1 MHRDLRAADGGATA
15 LVVLHRGRDQQGICG
30 AISAAGWHVVVAANG
45 EAAVAQARLTL
56 PRLVVV
62 DANLPRLRDG
72 RHPAQVLGRL
82 RDGGERAELVL
93 VATRNDAYVA
103 GLASVAGA
111 KRILLATD
119 GTVTGYGDA
128 HARHAPETIPGPEV
142 WIVDDSPAIR
152 LLARSAFQRAG
163 WQPTEFEDLHSV
175 QGALAE
181 GPAPAAVVL
190 DVYLPDG
197 NGLHHAREFVERG
210 AAVIMLSNLAG
221 PEQVE
226 QAFAA
231 GAIDI
236 VAKPLDM
243 RSLVARVARAVDQAS
258 GTDRLGDGNAVGPS
272 YSPAT
277 NGTATLEA
285 I

>member
-1 MHRDLRAADGGATA
+1 M
-15 LVVLHRGRDQQGICG
+15 VL
-30 AISAAGWHVVVAANG
+30 AANG
-45 EAAVAQARLTL
+45 DAAVAQARLAL

-82 RDGGERAELVL
+82 REGSRRAELVL
-93 VATRNDAYVA
+93 VATRNDSYVT
-103 GLASVAGA
+103 GLAAAAGA

-119 GTVTGYGDA
+119 GTVTGFDGEP
-128 HARHAPETIPGPEV
+128 ARPTPAIVEGPDV

-163 WQPTEFEDLHSV
+163 WRATEFEDLHSA
-175 QGALAE
+175 QHALAA
-181 GPAPAAVVL
+181 GQAPAAVVL

-197 NGLHHAREFVERG
+197 NGLHHAREFVDRG

-231 GAIDI
+231 GATDI
-236 VAKPLDM
+236 VAKPVDM
-243 RSLVARVARAVDQAS
+243 RSLVARVTRAVERTAVDARTS
-258 GTDRLGDGNAVGPS
+258 NDGPLSSTFSSLDDG
-272 YSPAT
+272 AT
-277 NGTATLEA
+277 ALEA

>member
-1 MHRDLRAADGGATA
+1 M
-15 LVVLHRGRDQQGICG
+15 
-30 AISAAGWHVVVAANG
+30 VVAANG

-56 PRLVVV
+56 PRLIVV

-82 RDGGERAELVL
+82 RDGNDRAELVL
-93 VATRNDAYVA
+93 VATRNDAYVS
-103 GLASVAGA
+103 GLASSAGA
-111 KRILLATD
+111 KRILLAAD
-119 GTVTGYGDA
+119 GTATGYGGT
-128 HARHAPETIPGPEV
+128 HERRAPEPVPGPEV

-152 LLARSAFQRAG
+152 LLARSAFQRTG
-163 WQPTEFEDLHSV
+163 WRPTEFEDLHSA
-175 QGALAE
+175 QQALAN

-258 GTDRLGDGNAVGPS
+258 GTDRLAAQNTAGRG
-272 YSPAT
+272 YSLVT